1 MDNKICDM
9 APWANENDS
18 HLGQAG
24 QMRTILIW
32 DFWRGGASAKPK
44 CETEGGPGA
53 IISAQA
59 NFVKSFLRGR
69 TKFF

>member
-1 MDNKICDM
+1 
-9 APWANENDS
+9 
-18 HLGQAG
+18 
-24 QMRTILIW
+24 MRIILIW
-32 DFWRGGASAKPK
+32 DFWRPRASAKPK
-44 CETEGGPGA
+44 CATEGGPGA